1 MEKIIEYIKKN
12 EDIENYLSSYCDVD
26 FESQELLEDDL
37 NFLLECGK
45 CNYKLKPFA
54 YDGCGGIY
62 AILNNKKVGYID
74 SEGNAGI
81 VANNIRDFF
90 SIVTN
95 IGNIS
100 DLSHF
105 NCSKDKERF
114 VSYFYEVKNEI
125 PRDKK
130 FVKDFIKEN
139 LLEDNP
145 EKIYVL
151 LKNAITSEPKLIIEA
166 TSEDFE
172 DSEQLFEF

>member
-54 YDGCGGIY
+54 CDGCGGIY

-81 VANNIRDFF
+81 VANNI
-90 SIVTN
+90 

-166 TSEDFE
+166 TSEDYE
-172 DSEQLFEF
+172 DSEQLCEF